1 MREVVIV
8 AGVRTPIGNFGGA
21 LKDLPPHKMGELVVR
36 EAVSRAKVDPRL
48 IDEVIVGS
56 VGHTSDAYNVAR
68 AIA

>member
-36 EAVSRAKVDPRL
+36 AAVSRAKVDARL
-48 IDEVIVGS
+48 ID
-56 VGHTSDAYNVAR
+56 
-68 AIA
+68 